1 MNMFKQIID
10 SIAYSD
16 LFGIISTM
24 IFFAVFAGVLYWVIK
39 LDKRYV
45 KHMSELPLEQ
55 SGGNPEEDRHA
66 RA

>member
-1 MNMFKQIID
+1 MNIFKQIVD

-24 IFFAVFAGVLYWVIK
+24 IFFMVFAAVLYWVIK
-39 LDKRYV
+39 LDKSYV

-55 SGGNPEEDRHA
+55 SNGKAGEDKHV
-66 RA
+66 

>member
-1 MNMFKQIID
+1 MFKQIID

-24 IFFAVFAGVLYWVIK
+24 IFFILFAGILYWVIK

-45 KHMSELPLEQ
+45 KHLSELPLEQ
-55 SGGNPEEDRHA
+55 SNGNAGEDSHA
-66 RA
+66 

>member
-24 IFFAVFAGVLYWVIK
+24 IFFAVFAGILYWAIR

-55 SGGNPEEDRHA
+55 PNESAGEEKNA
-66 RA
+66 

>member
-1 MNMFKQIID
+1 MNIYKQIVN

-55 SGGNPEEDRHA
+55 SNKSAGEDRNV
-66 RA
+66 